1 MFGLLASKVRFNSYI
16 WVLKLVRANPLDN
29 DGPIFRVISSQF
41 LLNCT
46 SKPQE
51 NSMDQQLPEQPN
63 FTSPKADDE
72 ITLKDIIL
80 KIQEWFSIVWPHRIK
95 IIALSLAIGLAAAL
109 YTKFTSKPTYTASY
123 QLFFQEESGG
133 LSGAMRLASSF
144 GLGGGA
150 GSASSS
156 ATVQEYITSRSN
168 IAKAMTAP
176 LENGRLIDRYYAEA
190 LEENEEYS
198 VEFSSKFGANQR
210 YTDST
215 LTVLFNILNAEFL
228 TSTFDEE
235 SGTLDFKVTAE
246 NEAFAF
252 DLANNLVQGTQEQF
266 KEWKREKSQTAV
278 IAFQKKVDSLEV
290 SIDQALFLLGQ
301 YEDQNN
307 SLVSS
312 VDKMKRMRLTIDF
325 ESLKVA
331 YGEYV
336 KGLEMSKAELMNL
349 EAPFKY
355 FDQPTYPLQKDK
367 GSAAKAGVFG
377 SVITGF
383 LLVLFFI
390 GRVEAKNI
398 MAD

>member
-1 MFGLLASKVRFNSYI
+1 LEADKKHTTELRAKGYSPYI
-16 WVLKLVRANPLDN
+16 AH
-29 DGPIFRVISSQF
+29 
-41 LLNCT
+41 
-46 SKPQE
+46 SKPT
-51 NSMDQQLPEQPN
+51 QQMNEHNPSAPQRNLAP
-63 FTSPKADDE
+63 ADDE

-80 KIQEWFSIVWPHRIK
+80 KIQEWFSMVWPQRLK
-95 IIALSLAIGLAAAL
+95 IVILSLAVGVLAAF
-109 YTKFTSKPTYTASY
+109 YTKFLTQPTYTASY

-144 GLGGGA
+144 GLGVGG
-150 GSASSS
+150 GSSSSS

-168 IAKAMTAP
+168 IAHAMTVE
-176 LENGRLIDRYYAEA
+176 LDNGRLIDRYFAEA
-190 LEENEEYS
+190 FEEDQ
-198 VEFSSKFGANQR
+198 EFAQEFHAKFGLNQR

-215 LTVLFNILNAEFL
+215 LTHLFNAFKEDFVA
-228 TSTFDEE
+228 SSFDEE
-235 SGTLDFKVTAE
+235 SSTLMFSVKAE
-246 NEAFAF
+246 DESFAF
-252 DLANNLVQGTQEQF
+252 DLANQLVKGTQEQF
-266 KEWKREKSQTAV
+266 KNWKKEKSLSAV
-278 IAFQKKVDSLEV
+278 QAFQKKVDSLEV
-290 SIDQALFLLGQ
+290 NIDQSLLNLGQ

-325 ESLKVA
+325 ERTKVS

-349 EAPFKY
+349 EPPFKY
-355 FDQPTYPLQKDK
+355 FDAPTYPLYKEK
-367 GSAAKAGVFG
+367 GSAAKAGVFS

-390 GRVEAKNI
+390 GRAEAKNI

>member
-1 MFGLLASKVRFNSYI
+1 MN
-16 WVLKLVRANPLDN
+16 
-29 DGPIFRVISSQF
+29 
-41 LLNCT
+41 
-46 SKPQE
+46 E
-51 NSMDQQLPEQPN
+51 QLPDVPQRNLAP
-63 FTSPKADDE
+63 ADDE

-80 KIQEWFSIVWPHRIK
+80 KIQEWFSIVWPHRK
-95 IIALSLAIGLAAAL
+95 NIIIYSLAIGLLAAL
-109 YTKFTSKPTYTASY
+109 YTKFLTKPTYTASY

-144 GLGGGA
+144 GLGVGG

-168 IAKAMTAP
+168 IAHAMTAE

-190 LEENEEYS
+190 LEESEEFAQS
-198 VEFSSKFGANQR
+198 FQSKFGINQR
-210 YTDST
+210 YTDSV
-215 LTVLFNILNAEFL
+215 LTKVAAALKEGVIGSGFN
-228 TSTFDEE
+228 EE
-235 SGTLDFKVTAE
+235 SGVLSFSVSSK
-246 NEAFAF
+246 NEAFTY
-252 DLANNLVQGTQEQF
+252 DLAKLLVTHTEEQF
-266 KEWKREKSQTAV
+266 KDWKREKGLDAV
-278 IAFQKKVDSLEV
+278 NAFQRKVDSLELTL
-290 SIDQALFLLGQ
+290 DATLRRLGEYQ
-301 YEDQNN
+301 DQNN
-307 SLVSS
+307 SLISA
-312 VDKMKRMRLTIDF
+312 VDKMEQMRLTIDM

-331 YGEYV
+331 YGEYI

-349 EAPFKY
+349 EPPFKY
-355 FDQPTYPLQKDK
+355 FDAPTYPLNKEK